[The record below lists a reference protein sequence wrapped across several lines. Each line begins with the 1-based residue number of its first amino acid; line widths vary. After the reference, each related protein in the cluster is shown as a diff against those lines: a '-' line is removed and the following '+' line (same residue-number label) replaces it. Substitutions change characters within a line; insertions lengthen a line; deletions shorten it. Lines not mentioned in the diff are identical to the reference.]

1 MSSVGSGSTA
11 RSSRRTWVRL
21 NTTGAARR
29 WWSAAGGS
37 RHTGGSTCAG
47 SPAGPP
53 SLVQTLPH
61 PNQDVMRQD
70 DQRHVVMPA
79 PPRAYFV
86 VVEADIAFTLRK
98 A

>member
-1 MSSVGSGSTA
+1 
-11 RSSRRTWVRL
+11 
-21 NTTGAARR
+21 
-29 WWSAAGGS
+29 
-37 RHTGGSTCAG
+37 
-47 SPAGPP
+47 
-53 SLVQTLPH
+53 
-61 PNQDVMRQD
+61 MRQD